1 MNSTKLEIMLLLAMI
16 MFMFS
21 VLKKRFGALLQSCC
35 NSHTSSC
42 ISSCNR
48 RWRQI

>member
-21 VLKKRFGALLQSCC
+21 VLKKTFWCTFTKLL
-35 NSHTSSC
+35 
-42 ISSCNR
+42 
-48 RWRQI
+48 